1 MDVIP
6 YLKEVEHLKVKMMN
20 GVIPSL
26 LQNLNL
32 QEFFVNG
39 ILKQLTLRTALF
51 KSFEEIRDLLII
63 KCIDFKNKLKKNY
76 PKLLEAA
83 LLTKILNLKKFST

>member
-6 YLKEVEHLKVKMMN
+6 YLKEVEHLKVNMMN

-39 ILKQLTLRTALF
+39 SLR
-51 KSFEEIRDLLII
+51 
-63 KCIDFKNKLKKNY
+63 
-76 PKLLEAA
+76 
-83 LLTKILNLKKFST
+83 